1 VLKGT
6 VDPPNPVLRHNMEK
20 LSSMTLMIAF
30 SAAMFVLGVDVGLF
44 RMAHDLFHELPNSRT
59 AETEGT
65 IYFLHRLLQPT
76 SFAADLVGLRLASK
90 ACYDPRAAPK

>member
-1 VLKGT
+1 
-6 VDPPNPVLRHNMEK
+6 MEK

-65 IYFLHRLLQPT
+65 KSSYIDYLEPT
-76 SFAADLVGLRLASK
+76 SLAADLIGLRLASK